1 MAALENIS
9 YVTIGALYLN
19 QTEKNNTVNES
30 HTSFIIAAGFILFT
44 SFIGILGN
52 SLVFW
57 YLSFKIKR
65 TKYTTYIINLA
76 VADLIYLIF
85 MSVVMSIAILRY
97 LKQNIAAD
105 PKKVIFGLEILLD
118 FGQYADMFL
127 LTAVSVER
135 CMAIYYPMWYRYRR
149 PKFQSLLVCVICWG
163 LSMLAT
169 LVDNIGC
176 PVELFGTVGAR
187 CTAVHTF
194 LSVLVFLLI
203 IPTMVISSLIMLIIL
218 KKPSKQEHPPKLVI
232 VIVATVIVFLISV
245 APVRVLWLLLYL
257 QILPEGFSSAAFFYA
272 VYICIS
278 INSTVNPFI
287 YFLVGTQKMHGAWN
301 FLEKALKKVFGEEE
315 GEKGVTKHH
324 EEGST
329 KESNIS

>member
-1 MAALENIS
+1 MSWGVRSHAGRSSTRQKEDTTMAALENIS

-176 PVELFGTVGAR
+176 PVELF
-187 CTAVHTF
+187 
-194 LSVLVFLLI
+194 
-203 IPTMVISSLIMLIIL
+203 
-218 KKPSKQEHPPKLVI
+218 
-232 VIVATVIVFLISV
+232 
-245 APVRVLWLLLYL
+245 
-257 QILPEGFSSAAFFYA
+257 